1 MWRRV
6 RVAGIDISPKAMLA
20 ELSQIKLVDLIYAP
34 AGGTGRPA
42 GRTGS
47 MWLCV
52 TDYTDRTVLR
62 GRLSVL

>member
-1 MWRRV
+1 
-6 RVAGIDISPKAMLA
+6 MLA